1 MEVLYLLSYIGTN
14 GAVDE
19 TRTRNLRD
27 GNAMLYQL
35 SYCRNG
41 GRNRARTCDPL
52 LVRQVLSQLSY
63 SPLFEDFWLA
73 PPDNFKLYQ
82 QVPQKSTLLHAFFSP
97 FFS

>member
-35 SYCRNG
+35 SYYRIWWAKQGSN
-41 GRNRARTCDPL
+41 L
-52 LVRQVLSQLSY
+52 
-63 SPLFEDFWLA
+63 
-73 PPDNFKLYQ
+73 
-82 QVPQKSTLLHAFFSP
+82 
-97 FFS
+97 